1 MPYWYDSFG
10 IGGGGDAQ
18 RLTAEVANADSV
30 TLVRGDV
37 VYLFAAQ
44 GNKASVKLASNVGD
58 PTSSKTFGIVEDTI
72 APNNTGTIVTHGVID
87 GINLGAYAEGDSL
100 WLAATAGDF
109 TNVKPTA
116 PAHTVFLGVVERA
129 NAGNGQIYVK
139 VQNGYELG
147 ELHNVLTNGATD
159 GQVLTYDADTTLWTH
174 RPPTQS
180 LLFTDSSA
188 ETINRVIGAA
198 SSDTPATG
206 AACLTMFRAEKT
218 ITVGNVSMITGAS
231 TSSGLTLAR
240 MGLYT
245 IDGSGNA
252 TLVARTASDTT
263 LFNSSTTLYTRA
275 FSTVGGY
282 PATYKLQAGSLY
294 ALGVICVGTTGGNY
308 QSTLILSAS
317 TVIGDLMGGSPR
329 LAGNLNSQTDLPTTI
344 SSASFVRRGRLH
356 YGRFTA

>member
-1 MPYWYDSFG
+1 MPYWYDS
-10 IGGGGDAQ
+10 ISDGDVTAT
-18 RLTAEVANADSV
+18 RMTAEVKNADSV

-37 VYLFAAQ
+37 VYLFGAT
-44 GNKASVKLASNVGD
+44 GNRASVKLASNAGEA
-58 PTSSKTFGIVEDTI
+58 TSSKSFGIVEDTI
-72 APNNTGTIVTHGVID
+72 APNNTGNIVTHGVID
-87 GINLGAYAEGDSL
+87 GINLGAYDEGDQL
-100 WLAATAGDF
+100 YLAATAGDF
-109 TNVKPTA
+109 TKVTPVA
-116 PAHTVFLGVVERA
+116 PAHTVFIGVVERA

-147 ELHNVLTNGATD
+147 ELHNVLTNGAGD
-159 GQVLTYDADTTLWTH
+159 GNVLAYDSDTLLWTH
-174 RPPTQS
+174 RDPTQS
-180 LLFTDSSA
+180 LLFTGSSA
-188 ETINRVIGAA
+188 ETVNRVIGAA

-206 AACLTMFRAEKT
+206 TAALTMFRAEKT

-240 MGLYT
+240 IGLYT

-275 FSTVGGY
+275 FATAGGY
-282 PATYKLQAGSLY
+282 PATYKIHQGSLY
-294 ALGVICVGTTGGNY
+294 AIGVICVGSSGGNY

-317 TVIGDLMGGSPR
+317 TVIGDLMGLSPR
-329 LAGNLNSQTDLPTTI
+329 LAGNLNSQTDLPTSI
-344 SSASFVRRGRLH
+344 ASGSFVRRGRLH

>member
-1 MPYWYDSFG
+1 MPYWYDDPA
-10 IGGGGDAQ
+10 GGGDAQ
-18 RLTAEVANADSV
+18 RITAEVTNADSV

-37 VYLFAAQ
+37 VYLFGAA
-44 GNKASVKLASNVGD
+44 GDRASVKLASAVGD
-58 PTSSKTFGIVEDTI
+58 VTSSTTIGFVEDTI
-72 APNNTGTIVTHGVID
+72 APNQIGTIVTQGVID
-87 GINLGAYAEGDSL
+87 GLNLGAYSPGNSI
-100 WLAATAGDF
+100 WLSTTAGDF

-116 PAHTVFLGVVERA
+116 PTHTVFLGVVERA

-147 ELHNVLTNGATD
+147 ELHNVLTNGAGD
-159 GQVLTYDADTTLWTH
+159 GQALVYDADTSIWTH
-174 RPPTQS
+174 RDQNQA
-180 LLFTDSSA
+180 LLFTDASA
-188 ETINRVIGAA
+188 ETVNRLMGSM

-206 AACLTMFRAEKT
+206 AACLTMFRAQKT
-218 ITVGNVSMITGAS
+218 ITVGNVSMITGNS

-245 IDGSGNA
+245 IASNGDA

-294 ALGVICVGTTGGNY
+294 AIGVICVGTSGGNY
-308 QSTLILSAS
+308 QSSLILGAS
-317 TVIGDLMGGSPR
+317 TVTGTLMAGTPR
-329 LAGNLNSQTDLPTTI
+329 LCGNLNSQADLPTSI
-344 SSASFVRRGRLH
+344 ASGSFVNRGRLH